1 MLLNLTNHPS
11 QRWPEE
17 QHRAAVARW
26 GSVAD
31 FPFPAVAPEASTAQ
45 VAELAR
51 HTVEQVCALRPE
63 AVLCQGEMTLTAA
76 LVALLQREG
85 FPVYAACSRRE
96 SRESVR
102 DGGVMKTACF
112 RFAGFRAY
120 PDGL

>member
-17 QHRAAVARW
+17 QLRTAEARW

-31 FPFPAVAPEASTAQ
+31 FPFPAVEPEASTAQ

-51 HTVEQVCALRPE
+51 QITGQVCALRPE
-63 AVLCQGEMTLTAA
+63 AILCQGEMTLTAG

-102 DGGVMKTACF
+102 DGVVVKTASF
-112 RFAGFRAY
+112 RFAGFREY
-120 PDGL
+120 PA